1 MLNAASQL
9 VLDHLRTTKDVERWV
24 RNYLAEIP
32 STTMRIAWL
41 HQYVA
46 ERTRTASLLEEL
58 AYAMRKQRLRWK
70 HVEWAELVAALS
82 TPSVTE
88 QFLDRILAGDVDVRR
103 AETIQ
108 RYEIV
113 PKDTPAGVYPPVHA
127 FVSIDM
133 QDGTVY
139 GDRQT
144 YIESSKGAE
153 ILDLDDSFE
162 VPDAAR
168 VVDQLEAL
176 CHGYEHS

>member
-103 AETIQ
+103 AQTIQ

-127 FVSIDM
+127 VVSIDM
-133 QDGTVY
+133 QDGTRY
-139 GDRQT
+139 GD
-144 YIESSKGAE
+144 
-153 ILDLDDSFE
+153 
-162 VPDAAR
+162 
-168 VVDQLEAL
+168 
-176 CHGYEHS
+176 